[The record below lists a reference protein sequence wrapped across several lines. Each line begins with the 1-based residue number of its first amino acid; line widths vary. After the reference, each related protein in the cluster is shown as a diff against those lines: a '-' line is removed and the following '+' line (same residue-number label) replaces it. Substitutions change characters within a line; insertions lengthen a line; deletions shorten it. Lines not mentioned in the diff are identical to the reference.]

1 MTQAVRSN
9 QATVFPLP
17 GPKGGWEHVL
27 EGEWCIEG
35 AWMRP
40 SHQCVKT
47 PCGVKWHAVGHKGPS
62 SQGCGFPSSHIWM
75 WELDYKGSWV
85 LKNWCSWTVLLEKT
99 LESPL
104 DCNNIQLVNP
114 KGNQSWT
121 FIGRT
126 DAEAETPIFGHLM
139 WRTDSLEKILMLGKI
154 EGRRTRG
161 QYSMRWLDGITN
173 WMDMSLSKLQ
183 ELVMDRKAWRAA
195 VHGITKS
202 QTWLSELN

>member
-1 MTQAVRSN
+1 MAGLAIGWYLPFLGLGKRTPLLFLWLPLCPPGSHIIFSRSLSGCTMTQAVRSD
-9 QATVFPLP
+9 QATVFLLP

-40 SHQCVKT
+40 SHQCVKA
-47 PCGVKWHAVGHKGPS
+47 PCGVKWHAAGHKGPS

-75 WELDYKGSWV
+75 WKLDYKGSWA

-139 WRTDSLEKILMLGKI
+139 WRTDSLEKTLMLGKI

-161 QYSMRWLDGITN
+161 Q
-173 WMDMSLSKLQ
+173 
-183 ELVMDRKAWRAA
+183 
-195 VHGITKS
+195 
-202 QTWLSELN
+202 